1 MKLLTILALCAIGGG
16 GGDDPPK
23 QPDLRIKPATTVRG
37 LQVGVCLVGRVAKTV
52 VRQGQRLVEGQ
63 RHATEGG
70 PVAVLA
76 VAVLV
81 EVVAEVEDEI
91 DLIIHGD
98 GVVGVEVAERIVGA
112 RHHREAVAVDG
123 AEGQGARA
131 ADDGFAAVVG
141 KAVVV
146 GATCV
151 EAFHHDFRGVVT
163 CDVRA

>member
-1 MKLLTILALCAIGGG
+1 MVVPD
-16 GGDDPPK
+16 GDERMGCVHEDGVR
-23 QPDLRIKPATTVRG
+23 LRLVLRMAHPV
-37 LQVGVCLVGRVAKTV
+37 VGKTQDLVGRRMHPAES
-52 VRQGQRLVEGQ
+52 GAGLAAPLVG
-63 RHATEGG
+63 T
-70 PVAVLA
+70 
-76 VAVLV
+76 VLV